1 MAEEREVKLLGL
13 FASAFVIR
21 AKIALGLK
29 GVEYEYF
36 EETVGNKSELLLK
49 SNPVYKKVP
58 VLIHNGKPICES
70 LIIVQYIDDVWSGA
84 GPSIVPSDPFDA
96 AMVRFWSHY
105 VDDKCFPSY
114 LEVVKGE
121 TREAKID
128 AAREAI
134 ARLQPLEEAFGKQ
147 SKGKHFF
154 GGETIGF
161 LDIALGSYL
170 VWIKALEKI
179 TGLEFFDRFPNLSA
193 WAECFWADDV
203 VKAVMPEVDA
213 VVDLAKKLQA
223 ILNSPPSP
231 PTN

>member
-1 MAEEREVKLLGL
+1 MTAEKEVKLLGL
-13 FASAFVIR
+13 WASPFVIR
-21 AKIALGLK
+21 AKIALALK

-36 EETVGNKSELLLK
+36 EENLRNKSELLLK

-70 LIIVQYIDDVWSGA
+70 MIIVQYIDDVWSGV

-96 AMVRFWSHY
+96 AMARFWSHY
-105 VDDKCFPSY
+105 VDDKWFPSY
-114 LEVVKGE
+114 DDVVNGE

-128 AAREAI
+128 ASREAM
-134 ARLQPLEEAFGKQ
+134 AVLQPLEEAFEKQ

-170 VWIKALEKI
+170 VWIKAGEKI
-179 TGLEFFDRFPNLSA
+179 TGLEFFDKLPNLSA
-193 WAECFWADDV
+193 WAECFWAHDV

-213 VVDLAKKLQA
+213 VVDFAKKIQA
-223 ILNSPPSP
+223 KFNSPPP